1 MKKGSIDHHRALKT
15 THILFYGGLALGLL
29 GTAFGAMTDSVP
41 IMLIISVIGFA
52 GIIGGLFFAHAH
64 VRCPHCYG
72 SLLWGGRIPS
82 HLPTYCPHCGK
93 PL

>member
-1 MKKGSIDHHRALKT
+1 MKKGNMNHHRALKT
-15 THILFYGGLALGLL
+15 TNILFYGGLALCLL
-29 GTAFGAMTDSVP
+29 GIAIGASTDHVP
-41 IMLIISVIGFA
+41 VMLIIA
-52 GIIGGLFFAHAH
+52 GIGIAGMIGGLFFAYAH

-72 SLLWGGRIPS
+72 SLMWGGRIPS